1 MDYIHKPFSPAVV
14 KARVHTHLVLR
25 EAREQLAR
33 QLLFINSELEMA
45 REIQLSI
52 LPQEIPRIKGLEI
65 TARYLPM
72 SSVAGDFYDFILVDE
87 KHLGILVA
95 DVSGHGLAA
104 ALIASMLQVALAAQ
118 SSHASDPGRVLAGL
132 NQSLCGKFKHHF
144 VTAIYVFMDLE
155 KKSVSYAGAGHPPL
169 LLWRASTRSA
179 SEVVQNGLLLGL
191 FPAQTYSVIEM
202 PVEPGDKVVL
212 FTDGI
217 VETESPSEQ
226 EFGLDLFK
234 GFLESNHHLKA
245 NLFADALLDELSNWS
260 EHPKGQGQKDDITFL
275 TIDFSVSEEQLIP
288 TEHIGAFSTI
298 PELL

>member
-1 MDYIHKPFSPAVV
+1 
-14 KARVHTHLVLR
+14 
-25 EAREQLAR
+25 
-33 QLLFINSELEMA
+33 
-45 REIQLSI
+45 
-52 LPQEIPRIKGLEI
+52 
-65 TARYLPM
+65 
-72 SSVAGDFYDFILVDE
+72 
-87 KHLGILVA
+87 
-95 DVSGHGLAA
+95 
-104 ALIASMLQVALAAQ
+104 
-118 SSHASDPGRVLAGL
+118 
-132 NQSLCGKFKHHF
+132 
-144 VTAIYVFMDLE
+144 MDLE

-169 LLWRASTRSA
+169 LLWRASTAQRLGSGGEWPIA
-179 SEVVQNGLLLGL
+179 RDYSLLE
-191 FPAQTYSVIEM
+191 TYSVIEM

-212 FTDGI
+212 YTDGI

>member
-1 MDYIHKPFSPAVV
+1 
-14 KARVHTHLVLR
+14 
-25 EAREQLAR
+25 
-33 QLLFINSELEMA
+33 
-45 REIQLSI
+45 
-52 LPQEIPRIKGLEI
+52 
-65 TARYLPM
+65 
-72 SSVAGDFYDFILVDE
+72 
-87 KHLGILVA
+87 
-95 DVSGHGLAA
+95 
-104 ALIASMLQVALAAQ
+104 MLQVALAAQ
-118 SSHASDPGRVLAGL
+118 SSHASDPARVLAGL

-144 VTAIYVFMDLE
+144 VTAVYVFMDLE

-169 LLWRASTRSA
+169 LLWRASTGSA

-191 FPAQTYSVIEM
+191 FPDQTYSVIEV

-212 FTDGI
+212 YTDGI

-245 NLFADALLDELSNWS
+245 DLFADALLDELSNWS

-288 TEHIGAFSTI
+288 TENVGAFSTI
-298 PELL
+298 PESP